1 MTEVVGGG
9 CAVVSAI
16 VAIAGLAISQ
26 LTGSPTP
33 DTVASGLIG
42 LLLIVVS
49 VFLLSTNRELLTGR
63 GVAPSTLRA
72 MRATVAAQPGV
83 VEVADLFAVV
93 VGPLSLVVDGEVTCE
108 SGLDV
113 SGVEQVI
120 GQAVAALRERWP
132 MIKYIYLM
140 PVPATPSSRPGRFI
154 GSSSAYR
161 HR

>member
-1 MTEVVGGG
+1 
-9 CAVVSAI
+9 
-16 VAIAGLAISQ
+16 
-26 LTGSPTP
+26 
-33 DTVASGLIG
+33 
-42 LLLIVVS
+42 
-49 VFLLSTNRELLTGR
+49 
-63 GVAPSTLRA
+63 

-83 VEVADLFAVV
+83 VKVADLFAVV

-120 GQAVAALRERWP
+120 GQAVTALRERWP

-140 PVPATPSSRPGRFI
+140 PVPASPSSRPGRFR
-154 GSSSAYR
+154 GSSPAYQ